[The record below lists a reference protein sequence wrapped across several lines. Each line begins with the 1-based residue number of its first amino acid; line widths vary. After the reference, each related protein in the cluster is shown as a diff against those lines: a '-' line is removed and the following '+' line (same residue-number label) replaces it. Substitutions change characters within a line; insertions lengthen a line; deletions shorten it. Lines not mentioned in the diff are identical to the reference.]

1 MRDEIINELSAEI
14 KDGKGCIVFD
24 LGCYFPYSNWKDVL
38 SFKFKLGAEELEP
51 YVLNHRYRNHGYVTI
66 SKKSGRKLSK
76 IGYPCFLELNMTHCI
91 LLIIEIGIQDQ
102 TVRLAFPIKVTL
114 SQDKPV
120 CGLTFHLDLENLDSP
135 EFIFY
140 SCKKAEDHTGWREY
154 TWSNKEEKEPNER
167 DIIMEQP
174 TFADKYTLIYRDV
187 ITPFPQKLNELLML

>member
-24 LGCYFPYSNWKDVL
+24 LGCYFPYSNWKNVL
-38 SFKFKLGAEELEP
+38 SFKFKLGEEELEP
-51 YVLNHRYRNHGYVTI
+51 YVLNHRYPNHGYATI

-76 IGYPCFLELNMTHCI
+76 IGYPYFLELNMIHHI
-91 LLIIEIGIQDQ
+91 LLTIEIGIQDQ
-102 TVRLAFPIKVTL
+102 TMRLIFPVEVTL

-120 CGLTFHLDLENLDSP
+120 CGLTFHFNFKNSDNP
-135 EFIFY
+135 EFTFY
-140 SCKKAEDHTGWREY
+140 SYKKAEDTGWYQY

-174 TFADKYTLIYRDV
+174 TFADEYTLIYKDV
-187 ITPFPQKLNELLML
+187 ITPFSQKLNELMML